1 MQYFRFYLISILI
14 IILDQTTK
22 LLVHFNMELGYSGQI
37 AVLGDW
43 FKLYYVLN
51 PGIAFG
57 INFESEYSKFLLTS
71 FRILASIG
79 IGYYLFLKVKEN
91 AHKGFIICLA
101 LILAGAV
108 GNVID
113 SIFYGVFLENNV
125 IDGAFTPWFHGQVI
139 DMLYFPL
146 IEGTIP
152 EWVPIWKGEPF
163 LFFSAIF
170 NVADSSIFI
179 GVVTIMIFQKTFL
192 PKDEEET
199 KEEIDSTTEKPIEP
213 EMVATPS
220 NNTSD
225 IENSA
230 ETNTDDDEVEA
241 PVKPE

>member
-14 IILDQTTK
+14 IILDQATK

-71 FRILASIG
+71 FRIIASIG
-79 IGYYLFLKVKEN
+79 IGYYLFLKVKEK

-125 IDGAFTPWFHGQVI
+125 IEGAFTPWFHGQVI

-146 IEGTIP
+146 IEGNIP
-152 EWVPIWKGEPF
+152 DWVPVWGGDPF

-170 NVADSSIFI
+170 NVADSSIFV

-192 PKDEEET
+192 PKHEEENNEHERMSNLVKDEGLDNEIGQT
-199 KEEIDSTTEKPIEP
+199 EEDEQDG
-213 EMVATPS
+213 A
-220 NNTSD
+220 N
-225 IENSA
+225 
-230 ETNTDDDEVEA
+230 NTDDDAVEE
-241 PVKPE
+241 PIKPD

>member
-14 IILDQTTK
+14 IILDQATK

-57 INFESEYSKFLLTS
+57 INFESEYSKFLLTL
-71 FRILASIG
+71 FRIFASVG
-79 IGYYLFLKVKEN
+79 IGYYLFLKIKEK
-91 AHKGFIICLA
+91 AHPGFLVCLA

-108 GNVID
+108 GNVVD
-113 SIFYGVFLENNV
+113 SIFYGVFLENNA

-146 IEGTIP
+146 IEGVIP
-152 EWVPIWKGEPF
+152 DWVPGWGGDPF

-192 PKDEEET
+192 PKKDEE
-199 KEEIDSTTEKPIEP
+199 
-213 EMVATPS
+213 
-220 NNTSD
+220 
-225 IENSA
+225 
-230 ETNTDDDEVEA
+230 DDDEKKEDDTETDENFLEEESSLEEDKKEE
-241 PVKPE
+241 PLNPEK

>member
-1 MQYFRFYLISILI
+1 MQYFRFYLIAILI

-37 AVLGDW
+37 AVWGDW

-71 FRILASIG
+71 FRIIASIG
-79 IGYYLFLKVKEN
+79 IGYYLFLKVKEG

-125 IDGAFTPWFHGQVI
+125 IEGAFTPWFHGQVI

-146 IEGTIP
+146 IEGNIP
-152 EWVPIWKGEPF
+152 EWVPVWGGDPF

-192 PKDEEET
+192 PKQDEEN
-199 KEEIDSTTEKPIEP
+199 EENSDAVEAREASGNQATDDSNS
-213 EMVATPS
+213 VS
-220 NNTSD
+220 N
-225 IENSA
+225 ENSA
-230 ETNTDDDEVEA
+230 NNSDNDEVEE
-241 PVKPE
+241 PIKPE